1 MKTDVIQSKFCAAK
15 RNKTKRRISL
25 RKLRGIPPIVGM
37 TKGLLANYNHRR
49 KVCCLFSIVIVC
61 ISMVSCGI
69 YSFTGADIGAAK
81 TFQVNYFQNTAL
93 QVEPGIARDFTLQ
106 LQDLI
111 QNQTSLSLTNSGGDL
126 VYSGEITRYY
136 QAPMT
141 ATANSTAAQ
150 TRLTIAVN
158 VRFFN
163 TLEPEKDFEKQ
174 FSHYYDFPASQ
185 LLTGSLLE
193 TALDEIFTRI
203 TQDIF
208 NESLSDW

>member
-1 MKTDVIQSKFCAAK
+1 MKI
-15 RNKTKRRISL
+15 KT
-25 RKLRGIPPIVGM
+25 
-37 TKGLLANYNHRR
+37 T
-49 KVCCLFSIVIVC
+49 LFSILLVLATS
-61 ISMVSCGI
+61 ISLVSCGV
-69 YSFTGADIGAAK
+69 YSFTGADVGEAE
-81 TFQVNYFQNTAL
+81 TFQVNYFQNTAA
-93 QVEPGIARDFTLQ
+93 QVEPGIARDFTIQ

-111 QNQTSLSLTNSGGDL
+111 KNQTSLSLTNSGGDL
-126 VYSGEITRYY
+126 VYSGEITQYY